1 MSICQTARGRRLV
14 AALVAAGALALAGC
28 GGDGEEE
35 ETTSST
41 STTETIE
48 VPQTPT
54 DPEAKLPDGWET
66 ATNRSAGFTI
76 GVPPGW
82 SSRRAADGQGTLLT
96 SPDELVT
103 ISVLADR
110 TEGALSLPLGEFS
123 ARTAEALGGEVAG
136 DSQFSDL
143 VVGNPAPFDHTYDA
157 EAVRAVGTPSD
168 TGTEESV
175 LVVAIRRQDSAAFVA
190 VVRQNAEQDSPAADK
205 DTIKQVIRSLRARPP
220 A

>member
-1 MSICQTARGRRLV
+1 MTARGSRPV
-14 AALVAAGALALAGC
+14 ATLLAIGTLAFAGC

-35 ETTSST
+35 TTPSATT
-41 STTETIE
+41 STTDTIE
-48 VPQTPT
+48 VSQSPK
-54 DPEAKLPDGWET
+54 DPKAELPEGWET

-82 SSRRAADGQGTLLT
+82 SSRPAADGQGTLLT

-103 ISVLADR
+103 ISVIADR
-110 TEGALSLPLGEFS
+110 TDGALSLPLDEFA
-123 ARTAEALGGEVAG
+123 ARTAAALGGEVAG

-143 VVGNPAPFDHTYDA
+143 VVGNPAPFNHTYEA
-157 EAVRAVGTPSD
+157 SAVRATGTPAD

-175 LVVAIRRQDSAAFVA
+175 LVVAIRRQESASFVA
-190 VVRQNAEQDSPAADK
+190 VVRQNAEQESSAADK
-205 DTIKQVIRSLRARPP
+205 DTVKRVIRSLRARPP